1 MVDMLLISHHCSDP
15 FINCMLMTS
24 HMLPA
29 HLIDLQMS
37 VLLALMHFM
46 PMPECITFATQRAS
60 MAQMRMTA

>member
-1 MVDMLLISHHCSDP
+1 
-15 FINCMLMTS
+15 MLMTS